1 MKSARAVARSDLSCS
16 SFCVRLR
23 ARRPREPIRGVRL
36 GLSVGCSLALHAA
49 LITLVSLKSCSGD
62 RLPIAR
68 ASDDPVNVELAWPAP
83 RTKTARPG
91 GGFPATGPDSPP
103 HPSRH
108 LAHRTPPR
116 STETPESRADPAPPQ
131 PPAEIAQAEAAPAAA
146 HVDVVAAPSRHGA
159 PPDQEVDAASG
170 APALSGTGPGSQGGP
185 GGRGAGAGGAKLPVV
200 SREFAFGG
208 DRRRAFTGVVCFILP
223 GVLRIADVH
232 GCAPVAVFYTNV
244 FDVRERQQPEGF
256 PGISDRSTWF
266 MIEYQGAFTVSK
278 EGTYDFRLHS
288 DDGSYLFIDG
298 TMVIENDGKHKP
310 ESRSGSI
317 ALASGSHRLRLLYAQ
332 TTERMALQL
341 FVHRPGTSLEELFT
355 PHL

>member
-1 MKSARAVARSDLSCS
+1 M
-16 SFCVRLR
+16 
-23 ARRPREPIRGVRL
+23 PREPTPGVRL
-36 GLSVGCSLALHAA
+36 GLSFGGSLALHAA
-49 LITLVSLKSCSGD
+49 LIALVSLRSCSRD
-62 RLPIAR
+62 QLPIAR
-68 ASDDPVNVELAWPAP
+68 ASDNPVSVELATTLPAP
-83 RTKTARPG
+83 PTKTARPG
-91 GGFPATGPDSPP
+91 GGVPAIGLDSPS

-108 LAHRTPPR
+108 LAHHTPPGR
-116 STETPESRADPAPPQ
+116 TEIAEPTPDPAPP
-131 PPAEIAQAEAAPAAA
+131 PPAETPHGEAAR
-146 HVDVVAAPSRHGA
+146 VDVVAAPSHLGA
-159 PPDQEVDAASG
+159 PPHDEIDAASAAAG
-170 APALSGTGPGSQGGP
+170 LSATGPGSHGGP
-185 GGRGAGAGGAKLPVV
+185 GGRGAGAGGAKVPVV

-208 DRRRAFTGVVCFILP
+208 DTRRAFKGVVCFILP

-232 GCAPVAVFYTNV
+232 GCEPVAVFYTDV

-256 PGISDRSTWF
+256 PGISNRSTWF
-266 MIEYQGAFTVSK
+266 MIEYQGAFTVGR

-317 ALASGSHRLRLLYAQ
+317 SLATGSHQLRLLYAQ

-341 FVHRPGTSLEELFT
+341 FVRRPGTSVEELFT